1 MFERIKQMVI
11 KEFIQVFRDK
21 RMIAIVFFTPI
32 MQLLAFGYAV
42 TTDVNNISTAVYDLD
57 KSYESREL
65 TKRLESSGY
74 FNIIYFAE
82 SPDEIQYLLD
92 RGKVISAIQINRGF
106 SSDLKKGRQ
115 TEVQII
121 VDGTDSNTA
130 TVAMDYSNRVIMK
143 YAKEMSTQNINVS
156 TNPPFPPLLKGGEGG
171 LDLRTRAWYNPDLR
185 SKNYNVPGVIAIVIM
200 LTCLLLTSMAVV
212 REREIGTME
221 QLMVT
226 PLRPIELMLGKTI
239 PFGAIG
245 FFDVF
250 LVTLVA
256 VFWFD
261 IPMKGSLQLMP
272 LATAIY
278 LLSVLG
284 IGLFISTISR
294 TQQQAMMATFL
305 FYIPAVLLSGFM
317 FPIENMP
324 KIIQYGTYINPLRYF
339 LVIIRGIFLK
349 GNGIGILWPQMVSL
363 LALGTVVITISSLRF
378 RKRIG

>member
-1 MFERIKQMVI
+1 MFERIKQMII
-11 KEFIQVFRDK
+11 KEFIQVFRDR
-21 RMIAIVFFTPI
+21 RMIAIVFFVPV

-42 TTDVNNISTAVYDLD
+42 TTDVNNISTAIYDLD

-65 TKRLESSGY
+65 LRKLESSGY
-74 FNIIYFAE
+74 FNIEYFVE
-82 SPDEIQYLLD
+82 SPDEIQELLD
-92 RGKVISAIQINRGF
+92 RGKITVAIQINRGF
-106 SSDLKKGRQ
+106 SSDLKNKRQ
-115 TEVQII
+115 TEVQIL

-130 TVAMDYSNRVIMK
+130 TVAMDYANRIIMK
-143 YAKEMSTQNINVS
+143 YTKDIGVNLPI
-156 TNPPFPPLLKGGEGG
+156 PPLLKEGKGG

-185 SKNYNVPGVIAIVIM
+185 SRNYNVPGVIAIVIM

-226 PLRPIELMLGKTI
+226 PLKPIELMLGKTI
-239 PFGAIG
+239 PFAIIG

-250 LVTLVA
+250 LVTMVG
-256 VFWFD
+256 VFWFN
-261 IPMKGSLQLMP
+261 IPIKGPIQLML

-305 FYIPAVLLSGFM
+305 FFSPAVLLSGLL

-324 KIIQYGTYINPLRYF
+324 EIIQYVTYINPLRYF
-339 LVIIRGIFLK
+339 LAIIRGIFLK
-349 GNGIGILWPQMVSL
+349 GSGIGILWPQMLSL
-363 LALGTVVITISSLRF
+363 LLLGIIVMTLSSLRF
-378 RKRIG
+378 RRRIG

>member
-21 RMIAIVFFTPI
+21 RMKAIVFITPI
-32 MQLLAFGYAV
+32 MQLMLFGYAV
-42 TTDVNNISTAVYDLD
+42 TTDVNNITTAVYDLD

-65 TKRLESSGY
+65 VRRLESSGY
-74 FNIIYFAE
+74 FNVAFFPE
-82 SPDEIQYLLD
+82 SPQEIQTLVD
-92 RGKVISAIQINRGF
+92 KGKVLCAIQINRGF
-106 SSDLKKGRQ
+106 STDLKRKIP
-115 TEVQII
+115 TEIQII

-130 TVAMDYSNRVIMK
+130 TIAMDYASRIVVK
-143 YAKEMSTQNINVS
+143 YAKEFGADQPVKRAQIQVN
-156 TNPPFPPLLKGGEGG
+156 
-171 LDLRTRAWYNPDLR
+171 TRAWYNPDLR
-185 SKNYNVPGVIAIVIM
+185 SRNYNVPGVIAIVIM
-200 LTCLLLTSMAVV
+200 LICLLLTSMAVV

-239 PFGAIG
+239 PFAIIG
-245 FFDVF
+245 FFDVL

-261 IPMKGSLQLMP
+261 IPIKGPLQVMP

-294 TQQQAMMATFL
+294 TQQQALMATFL

-324 KIIQYGTYINPLRYF
+324 TAIQYGTYINPLRYF

-349 GNGIGILWPQMVSL
+349 GNGIAILWPQMLSL
-363 LALGTVVITISSLRF
+363 FVLGITVLTISSLRF
-378 RKRIG
+378 KKRIG

>member
-1 MFERIKQMVI
+1 MFERIKQMII

-21 RMIAIVFFTPI
+21 RMIAIVFFTPV

-42 TTDVNNISTAVYDLD
+42 TTDVNNISTAIYDLD

-65 TKRLESSGY
+65 MRRLESSGY
-74 FNIIYFAE
+74 FNIRYFAE
-82 SPDEIQYLLD
+82 SPDEMQELLD
-92 RGKVISAIQINRGF
+92 RGKVTTAIQINRGF
-106 SSDLKKGRQ
+106 STDLKKYREIMGSPENRRFSG
-115 TEVQII
+115 VQAQIL

-130 TVAMDYSNRVIMK
+130 TVAMDYANRIIMK
-143 YAKEMSTQNINVS
+143 YAKDMGAQRVEPVKI
-156 TNPPFPPLLKGGEGG
+156 
-171 LDLRTRAWYNPDLR
+171 DLRTRAWYNPDLR
-185 SKNYNVPGVIAIVIM
+185 SRNYNVPGVIAIVIM

-226 PLRPIELMLGKTI
+226 PLRPVELILGKTI
-239 PFGAIG
+239 PFAIIG

-250 LVTLVA
+250 LVTMVG
-256 VFWFD
+256 VFWFN
-261 IPMKGSLQLMP
+261 IPIKGPIKLMP

-324 KIIQYGTYINPLRYF
+324 EIIQYGTYINPLRYF

-349 GNGIGILWPQMVSL
+349 GNGIDILWPQMLSL
-363 LALGTVVITISSLRF
+363 FLLGITVMTLSSLRF

>member
-1 MFERIKQMVI
+1 MFERIKQMII
-11 KEFIQVFRDK
+11 KEFIQVFRDR
-21 RMIAIVFFTPI
+21 RMIAIVFFTPV

-65 TKRLESSGY
+65 IKRLKSSGY
-74 FNIIYFAE
+74 FNVRYFAE
-82 SPDEIQYLLD
+82 SHGKMQELLD
-92 RGKVISAIQINRGF
+92 RGKITAAIQINRGF
-106 SSDLKKGRQ
+106 SSDLKNNRN
-115 TEVQII
+115 TEIQILI
-121 VDGTDSNTA
+121 DGTDSNTA
-130 TVAMDYSNRVIMK
+130 TVAMDYANRIIMK
-143 YAKEMSTQNINVS
+143 YAKDMRAQRVEPVKI
-156 TNPPFPPLLKGGEGG
+156 
-171 LDLRTRAWYNPDLR
+171 DLRIRAWYNPDLR
-185 SKNYNVPGVIAIVIM
+185 SRNYNVPGVIAIVIM

-226 PLRPIELMLGKTI
+226 PLRPVELMLGKTI
-239 PFGAIG
+239 PFAIIG

-250 LVTLVA
+250 LVTMVG

-261 IPMKGSLQLMP
+261 IPIKGPIELMP

-324 KIIQYGTYINPLRYF
+324 EIIQYGTYINPLRYF

-349 GNGIGILWPQMVSL
+349 GNGISILWPQMLPL
-363 LALGTVVITISSLRF
+363 LVLGIIVMTLSSLRF